1 MALANLDEIYRDD
14 AILDHRRNPRNPA
27 RLADADIIADGVNP
41 FCGDEIHLQI
51 RLDAGGRAVAIG
63 FQGEGCSINQAAG
76 SMLSE
81 AVKGRTPPEMLALA
95 DEFRRMLQSPNPPAR
110 RNAEIA
116 GRRPGKPIQSA
127 RVPGENQ
134 MRPAGVVDAGGWGG
148 GDVIRP
154 PQNRLRTS
162 PPSYKLPATFGEIP
176 SNQARLRT

>member
-51 RLDAGGRAVAIG
+51 RLDAGGRAIAVG

-81 AVKGRTPPEMLALA
+81 AVKGKTPPEMLALA
-95 DEFRRMLQSPNPPAR
+95 DEFRRMLQSPNPPA
-110 RNAEIA
+110 AETLA
-116 GRRPGKPIQSA
+116 TL
-127 RVPGENQ
+127 GEDLASLSKV
-134 MRPAGVVDAGGWGG
+134 REFPVRIKCALLAWSTLEDGVEGV
-148 GDVIRP
+148 
-154 PQNRLRTS
+154 
-162 PPSYKLPATFGEIP
+162 
-176 SNQARLRT
+176 

>member
-51 RLDAGGRAVAIG
+51 RLDADKRAAAVG

-81 AVKGRTPPEMLALA
+81 AVKGRTPPEMLSLA
-95 DEFRRMLQSPNPPAR
+95 AEFRRMLQSPNAP
-110 RNAEIA
+110 
-116 GRRPGKPIQSA
+116 SA
-127 RVPGENQ
+127 AALESLGNDLASLSKVREFPVRIKCALLAWSTLED
-134 MRPAGVVDAGGWGG
+134 GVEGA
-148 GDVIRP
+148 
-154 PQNRLRTS
+154 
-162 PPSYKLPATFGEIP
+162 
-176 SNQARLRT
+176 